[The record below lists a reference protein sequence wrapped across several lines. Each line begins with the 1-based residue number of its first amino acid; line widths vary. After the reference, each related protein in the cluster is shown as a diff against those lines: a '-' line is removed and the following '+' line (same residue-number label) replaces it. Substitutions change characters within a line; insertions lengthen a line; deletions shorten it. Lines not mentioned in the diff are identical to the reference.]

1 MEHIERMR
9 VCMCGSSTQRM
20 APKAS
25 RTASSLLTAW
35 ATAPL
40 AARSAALYAATSSD
54 AMPMRSLWTRGRLRP
69 LPGCVGVPVGEESRT
84 GRARAAR
91 GGAGGSTAG
100 RRRRRAEQL
109 GEGGGD
115 DGGDDSD
122 DGLDELVGALGP

>member
-1 MEHIERMR
+1 MGLRELRRCISTGP
-9 VCMCGSSTQRM
+9 VCH
-20 APKAS
+20 K
-25 RTASSLLTAW
+25 
-35 ATAPL
+35 
-40 AARSAALYAATSSD
+40 
-54 AMPMRSLWTRGRLRP
+54 
-69 LPGCVGVPVGEESRT
+69 ESRT

-109 GEGGGD
+109 GEGGGGD